1 MLIAI
6 TRLVSRSIV
15 NCELTHL
22 ERIPI
27 DLERASLQ
35 HLAYEE
41 ALRGLGVEVHSL
53 PEEPD
58 LPDSVFVEDIA
69 VVLDEI
75 ALITRPGAISRS
87 PETESISQALAP
99 YRKLFAVQD

>member
-6 TRLVSRSIV
+6 TRLISPAIDR
-15 NCELTHL
+15 CELTHL

-27 DLERASLQ
+27 DLERARLQ
-35 HLAYEE
+35 HHAYQET
-41 ALRGLGVEVHSL
+41 LRGLGVQVHSL

-69 VVLDEI
+69 VVLEEC
-75 ALITRPGAISRS
+75 ALITRPGAGSRM
-87 PETESISQALAP
+87 PETESISRALAP
-99 YRKLFAVQD
+99 YRKLFTI